1 MQLNYATNR
10 LLRRLGYQV
19 VRAETLARLQTPLP
33 ASRSLEPRFWDLGEH
48 LGIVRATNGNLI
60 CIDTRDTSLGQA
72 IRYAGSWEPHVE
84 ALCRRLSNPNSIAI
98 DVGANIGY
106 HTAVLARLAKSV
118 LSIEPNPVTAA
129 LLRGTVALNGFR
141 NISVIE
147 RAVMDQPQA
156 VEIFVQ
162 EEYLGGAAVAR
173 PSWYDDPNL
182 RHSRRYPVRAET
194 LDSVSRDL
202 LGADLIRMDIE
213 GCELAALRG
222 ARELLSR
229 SPGARIIMEW
239 GAYNM
244 PAYGDIAEGLDYLA
258 GLGFAHFAR
267 IEPDGNL
274 VRKNRAEMIDRL
286 GMRPH
291 EVCDV
296 VISRLPVL

>member
-1 MQLNYATNR
+1 MQLDYATNR

-19 VRAETLARLQTPLP
+19 VSTKTLARLQTPLP
-33 ASRSLEPRFWDLGEH
+33 ASGSSEPRFWDLGEH

-72 IRYAGSWEPHVE
+72 IRHAGSWEPHVE
-84 ALCRRLSNPNSIAI
+84 SFCRRLSNPNSIAI

-118 LSIEPNPVTAA
+118 LSIEANPVTAT
-129 LLRGTVALNGFR
+129 LLRGTVALNRFR
-141 NISVIE
+141 NVSIIE
-147 RAVMDQPQA
+147 HAVMDQPQA
-156 VEIFVQ
+156 VEIFAQ
-162 EEYLGGAAVAR
+162 EEYLGSAAVAR

-182 RHSRRYPVRAET
+182 RHWRRYSVRAET
-194 LDSVSRDL
+194 LDSVGRDL
-202 LGADLIRMDIE
+202 LSVDLIRMDIE

-222 ARELLSR
+222 APELLSR

-244 PAYGDIAEGLDYLA
+244 PAYGDIGEGLDLSS
-258 GLGFAHFAR
+258 LGFAHFAR
-267 IEPDGNL
+267 IEPDGRL

-286 GMRPH
+286 GIGPH

-296 VISRLPVL
+296 VISRSPVL